1 MLEQIISYINTLDPI
16 VIYLILFFFSF
27 IENIFPPSP
36 SDIVVVIGATLISK
50 SSVNFFTLLFVTTL
64 ASTIGFISM
73 YLIGEF
79 SGENIIRKG
88 KLKFI
93 KPVYLEKA
101 DLWFH
106 KYGYNLI
113 LFNRFIPG
121 TRAVISFF
129 CGVHRLKPLRSFIAA
144 FISSLI
150 WNLILIFLG
159 ITLGNNIH
167 LVDKYLNT
175 YSNIGIIITIIIIA
189 FFVFKYLRRN
199 KKEKL

>member
-1 MLEQIISYINTLDPI
+1 MLEQVIAYINSLDPVI
-16 VIYLILFFFSF
+16 IYLLLFFFSF

-36 SDIVVVIGATLISK
+36 SDIVVVIAATLISK
-50 SSVNFFTLLFVTTL
+50 NELDFLVILLITTI
-64 ASTIGFISM
+64 ASTIGFIAM

-93 KPVYLEKA
+93 KQEYLEKA
-101 DLWFH
+101 DKWFH
-106 KYGYNLI
+106 KFGYNLI
-113 LFNRFIPG
+113 LINRFMPG

-129 CGVHRLKPLRSFIAA
+129 CGVHRLNPLRSFIAA
-144 FISSLI
+144 ATSSLI

-159 ITLGNNIH
+159 ITLGNNIQ

-175 YSNIGIIITIIIIA
+175 YSNIGLIVTIILVS
-189 FFVFKYLRRN
+189 FFLIKFLRRR
-199 KKEKL
+199 KK

>member
-1 MLEQIISYINTLDPI
+1 MLEQVIAYINSLDPVI
-16 VIYLILFFFSF
+16 IYLLLFFFPF

-36 SDIVVVIGATLISK
+36 SDIVVVIAATLISK
-50 SSVNFFTLLFVTTL
+50 NELDFLVILLITTI
-64 ASTIGFISM
+64 ASTIGFIAM

-93 KPVYLEKA
+93 KQEYLEKA
-101 DLWFH
+101 DKWFH
-106 KYGYNLI
+106 KFGYNLI
-113 LFNRFIPG
+113 LINRFMPG

-129 CGVHRLKPLRSFIAA
+129 CGVHRLNPLRSFIAA
-144 FISSLI
+144 ATSSLI

-159 ITLGNNIH
+159 ITLGNNIQ

-175 YSNIGIIITIIIIA
+175 YSNIGLIVTIIIVS
-189 FFVFKYLRRN
+189 FFLIKFLRRR
-199 KKEKL
+199 KK